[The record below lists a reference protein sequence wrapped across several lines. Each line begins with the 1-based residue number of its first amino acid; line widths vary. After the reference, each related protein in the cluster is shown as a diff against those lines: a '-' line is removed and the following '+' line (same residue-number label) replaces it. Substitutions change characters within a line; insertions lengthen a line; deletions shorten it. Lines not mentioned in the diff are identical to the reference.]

1 MQSLLAFS
9 HGMRFRQ
16 HEALFVLCLV
26 ITLLDALAIYT
37 PWDHPPLPLTS
48 LTGLMQGWPRG
59 RPTMLESKHAKAVV
73 SGRRFPVNRT
83 DPTWPP
89 IRRARARSPRV
100 RNPHTEDYWL
110 FA

>member
-1 MQSLLAFS
+1 MQSVLAFS

-59 RPTMLESKHAKAVV
+59 RPTMLESKHAKAVA

-89 IRRARARSPRV
+89 IRRARARSPRG
-100 RNPHTEDYWL
+100 RHAHTDDSWL